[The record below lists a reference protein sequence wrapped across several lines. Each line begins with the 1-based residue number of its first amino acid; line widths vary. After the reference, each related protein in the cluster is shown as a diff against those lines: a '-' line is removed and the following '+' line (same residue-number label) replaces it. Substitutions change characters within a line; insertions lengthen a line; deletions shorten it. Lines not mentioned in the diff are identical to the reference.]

1 MQSSSSGAND
11 ANGETGSGGGG
22 GGGGGGFQFT
32 KGTLVVLGIGACV
45 VGLIF
50 GMSIFPFPYNL
61 AHKYVRCTLLK

>member
-11 ANGETGSGGGG
+11 VNGETNGS

-61 AHKYVRCTLLK
+61 AHKYVRCTLC